1 VPVASVEQTAVV
13 ASVVE
18 SFRWAVVVPVKEL
31 GVAKTRLALPDD
43 ERSELALAMACDV
56 VSATLACAV
65 VDGVVVV
72 TNDLRAAAS
81 LEPLGARVVAD
92 FADAGLN
99 PALADGARLARTL
112 WPRHGVA
119 AVASDL
125 PCLLPDELADALGAA
140 AAYDRCVLPDARGDG
155 TTLLTAAPGHDLDP
169 RYGAASFAAHVGSGA
184 RALPYERWPSLERD
198 VDTPADLAAA
208 VALGVGPATARA
220 LGSRAVEH
228 ES

>member
-1 VPVASVEQTAVV
+1 
-13 ASVVE
+13 VVE

-31 GVAKTRLALPDD
+31 GVAKTRLALPDA
-43 ERSELALAMACDV
+43 ERAALALAMACDV
-56 VSATLACAV
+56 VAAAVACDA

-72 TNDLRAAAS
+72 TNDLRAAAC

-92 FADAGLN
+92 AADAGLN

-119 AVASDL
+119 ALASDL
-125 PCLLPDELADALGAA
+125 PCALPAELADALGAA
-140 AAYDRCVLPDARGDG
+140 AAYERGVLPDARGDG
-155 TTLLTAAPGHDLDP
+155 TTLLTAAPGQELDP
-169 RYGAASFAAHVGSGA
+169 RYGAASYAAHVGSGA
-184 RALPYERWPSLERD
+184 RALPYGRWPSLERD

-220 LGSRAVEH
+220 LGSPAVGH
-228 ES
+228 QT

>member
-1 VPVASVEQTAVV
+1 VEP
-13 ASVVE
+13 
-18 SFRWAVVVPVKEL
+18 FGWAVVVPVKEL
-31 GVAKTRLALPDD
+31 GVAKTRLGGAVA
-43 ERSELALAMACDV
+43 ERASLALAMACDV
-56 VSATLACAV
+56 VSAALSCAV

-72 TNDLRAAAS
+72 TNDLRAAAA

-119 AVASDL
+119 ALASDL
-125 PCLLPDELADALGAA
+125 PCVLAGELADALGAA
-140 AAYDRCVLPDARGDG
+140 AAYQRCVLPDARGDG
-155 TTLLTAAPGHDLDP
+155 TTLLTAGPGLALEP

-184 RALPYERWPSLERD
+184 RALPYGRWPSLERD

-220 LGSRAVEH
+220 LGSRAVGH
-228 ES
+228 ESRHER